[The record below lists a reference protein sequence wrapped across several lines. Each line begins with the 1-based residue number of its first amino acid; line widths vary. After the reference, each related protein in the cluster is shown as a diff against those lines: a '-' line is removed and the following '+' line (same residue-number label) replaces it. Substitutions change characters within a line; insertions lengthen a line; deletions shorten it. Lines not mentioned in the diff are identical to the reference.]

1 MRFLLALLSFVAFCE
16 AAESQDGPEPG
27 VHEAVAAYLERSA
40 FEVALNAEGGLE
52 GPAAEWFRA
61 EAAEAQFVFIGEEH
75 DVREVPILVG
85 ALWRE
90 LVPLGYEHVAIEAGP
105 WLGDRLDRFARFSD
119 QQALSHF
126 QGATWPRLPNNS
138 VPPISEED
146 VAFYEEFGSVSGPHR
161 KSEAPLIWGLDAE
174 YRAAPLLKRL
184 AELSPRLARR
194 PAVQSLLEQVE
205 AAERS
210 GDFKT
215 RAFRA
220 AIEQVIQQ
228 ARARRGTELRYILE
242 ALRWRI
248 AAHREHAGDNLKKE
262 LFLRQY
268 EAAKEEGEPRPR
280 VMLRLGAYHAAR
292 GLMHDFGSSTLANFV
307 AELAIAERTRMLNL
321 LIVNCQGTSPGDFP
335 RPCTWEQQRALRP
348 FRSAAVADW
357 TLFDLRALRAPLRQ
371 ARLGALQAYP
381 DGWEYWNLVMSF
393 DAVVV
398 LHRSEPSRLPGKHE

>member
-1 MRFLLALLSFVAFCE
+1 MQFLLRLLICVAFCQT
-16 AAESQDGPEPG
+16 AAAQDGPSQG
-27 VHEAVAAYLERSA
+27 IHETVAAYLDQSA
-40 FEVALNAEGGLE
+40 LEVALSAEGGIE

-90 LVPLGYEHVAIEAGP
+90 LVPLGYKHVAIEAGP
-105 WLGDRLDRFARFSD
+105 WLGDRLDKFARFAD
-119 QQALSHF
+119 QQALAHF
-126 QGATWPRLPNNS
+126 RGATLPRLPDNS

-146 VAFYEEFGSVSGPHR
+146 VAFYKILGSVSGPHR
-161 KSEAPLIWGLDAE
+161 KSAAPLIWGLDAE

-184 AELSPRLARR
+184 AELSPRLAQR
-194 PAVQSLLEQVE
+194 PAARSLLEQVG

-210 GDFKT
+210 GDYNT
-215 RAFRA
+215 RAFRD

-228 ARARRGTELRYILE
+228 ARAKPETELRYILD

-248 AAHREHAGDNLKKE
+248 AAPQEHTSRNLKKE

-268 EAAKEEGEPRPR
+268 QAAKEEGEPKPR
-280 VMLRLGAYHAAR
+280 VMFRLGAYHAAR

-321 LIVNCQGTSPGDFP
+321 AIINCQDTSPGDFP
-335 RPCTWEQQRALRP
+335 RPCTWEQQEALRP

-357 TLFDLRALRAPLRQ
+357 TLFDLRGLRAPLRQ
-371 ARLGALQAYP
+371 ARLNALQSYP
-381 DGWEYWNLVMSF
+381 AGWEYWNLVMSF
-393 DAVVV
+393 DAVV
-398 LHRSEPSRLPGKHE
+398 LLGRSEPSRLPGE